1 MKTIL
6 KEGGNVFPDV
16 TPFDHK
22 DVGAIVKQVNSVL
35 DTTGAKAIPI
45 GSTATPTPG
54 KQSGDMDIIVDQ
66 DVLAQ
71 FFKNEDAKVLRK
83 DLRALFDKAGFQTG
97 QSGVSVHVRIPVGD
111 TAHQVDI
118 MVVPQA
124 DIVSKFHVHNIP
136 KGSPYKGL
144 NKQLAMANLA
154 KKKNMLWSAF
164 QGLFGRDAAGKKGEF
179 ITNDIDEI
187 AKTLIGPNAS
197 GKDLGSVESIMAA
210 LPKEEADQLLADL
223 KADPSWKEVKPK
235 ETLADRQLT
244 RIKEITAWLVK

>member
-1 MKTIL
+1 MLKIL

-22 DVGAIVKQVNSVL
+22 IVGDIVKQINSVL

-66 DVLAQ
+66 DALAQ
-71 FFKNEDAKVLRK
+71 FFKNDDAKTLRK
-83 DLRALFDKAGFQTG
+83 DLRSLFDKAGLQTA
-97 QSGVSVHVRIPVGD
+97 QSGVSVHVRVPVGNA
-111 TAHQVDI
+111 AHQVDV

-124 DIVSKFHVHNIP
+124 EIVSKYHIHTIP

-164 QGLFGRDAAGKKGEF
+164 QGLFGRNEAGKKGEF
-179 ITNDIDEI
+179 ITSNIDEI
-187 AKTLIGPNAS
+187 AKLLIGPNAS
-197 GKDLGSVESIMAA
+197 GKDLGSLESIMQA
-210 LPKEEADQLLADL
+210 LPKKEADQLLADL
-223 KADPSWKEVKPK
+223 KADPSWKEFPSK
-235 ETLADRQLT
+235 ESLADRQLN
-244 RIKEITAWLVK
+244 RIREITARLVQ